1 MHFAKLIGKTG
12 QGHTRNS
19 SRKVKISARLFACS
33 LTTCFVAMPVLAGET
48 VLYTYDELGR
58 LVRTQQTGSINN
70 GVTTDIDYDDAGNR
84 TGYEVTG
91 SSGAGSDG
99 GATGNVGG
107 GSGSNTG
114 GGGSGGGG
122 ETPPGFAVSDTSTT
136 EGGNLV
142 FTVTKSGS
150 VTSSY
155 SVSYATANGSAVTG
169 SDYAAKSGTLTFNGS
184 TGSLTVSVATV
195 NDSIFEQTEAMY
207 LNLSNPTGGSTI
219 TDSQGAGTISDN
231 DVQNNPPT
239 ANNDTLIAFCGQGV
253 KNVLLNDTDPDGDAL
268 SVASITGGGGMALS
282 ENNGLIIAENASTG
296 SFTYTLQDAHGAT
309 DTATVFVT
317 NSCGGGGPFE

>member
-1 MHFAKLIGKTG
+1 MRFAKLPGNLRPGLI
-12 QGHTRNS
+12 RS
-19 SRKVKISARLFACS
+19 SNRKARYFTRLFTYSLAACFAA
-33 LTTCFVAMPVLAGET
+33 TPVLAGET

-58 LVRTQQTGSINN
+58 LVRTQQTGTINN
-70 GVTTDIDYDDAGNR
+70 GVNTDIDYDDAGNR

-91 SSGAGSDG
+91 SNGAGSDG

-114 GGGSGGGG
+114 GGGGGGG
-122 ETPPGFAVSDTSTT
+122 TPPSFAVSDTSTT

-142 FTVTKSGS
+142 FTVTKTGS
-150 VTSSY
+150 VSNSY

-169 SDYAAKSGTLTFNGS
+169 SDYTAKSGTLAFGGS
-184 TGSLTVSVATV
+184 TSSLTVSVSTV
-195 NDSIFEQTEAMY
+195 NDSTFEQTEAMY
-207 LNLSNPTGGSTI
+207 LNLSGPTGGSTI

-231 DVQNNPPT
+231 DVQNNPPN

-253 KNVLLNDTDPDGDAL
+253 KNVLSNDTDPDGDAL
-268 SVASITGGGGMALS
+268 SVTTITGGGGMALS
-282 ENNGLIIAENASTG
+282 ENNGVIIAENAYNG